1 MILRSAFRQL
11 KRNKFMNILII
22 IQLASVLS
30 IIFVL
35 VSLIRSRLEYYLP
48 FREEFSKEGFLCE
61 INYITDRDLEEQF
74 PEASFEFSYGEFL
87 YVNGEYDPDLE
98 SSSGGEDNKE
108 AIKYNF
114 DPLIYSDKWINAYT
128 PEMESGNWISELPE
142 YEENVVHAVV
152 TPDNPYGFS
161 VGDEF
166 ELTDY
171 TGDGVVEGTNG
182 KRHSTKVKICGVIA
196 PKQYTIGHSKFNKT
210 DIATQKSF
218 FDMYFTFDPE
228 LENRWGIIIPQSEYD
243 KSELYKAKNYHV
255 ISGMSFIF
263 TENMSDEDI
272 DSLKQMLSEGYIC
285 SYKENLSEIRKN
297 SFTYI
302 KEQLYVLLPIALCI
316 FLLTMI
322 TTISVV
328 SISLDGSLRTYGVF
342 YICGARWRSCVTIS
356 VVSSLM
362 IVLISM
368 CLSLAALKA
377 VSGRINTIISFGE
390 WEYIS
395 MIIISAIYLLL
406 SVIIPLITIK
416 NVKPRDVIKRT

>member
-48 FREEFSKEGFLCE
+48 FMEEFSKEGFLCE

-98 SSSGGEDNKE
+98 SSSGGDDNKE

-196 PKQYTIGHSKFNKT
+196 PKQYTIGHSNFNKT

-228 LENRWGIIIPQSEYD
+228 PENRWGIIIAQSEYD

-285 SYKENLSEIRKN
+285 SYKADISEIRQN
-297 SFTYI
+297 SFAYI

-316 FLLTMI
+316 FVLTLI
-322 TTISVV
+322 TTVSVISISVN
-328 SISLDGSLRTYGVF
+328 SQLRTYAIL
-342 YICGARWRSCVTIS
+342 YICGAKWRQCAFIS
-356 VVSSLM
+356 FVYSLM
-362 IVLISM
+362 IGLVSCAVCSIA
-368 CLSLAALKA
+368 LA
-377 VSGRINTIISFGE
+377 VVTRMTQ
-390 WEYIS
+390 
-395 MIIISAIYLLL
+395 
-406 SVIIPLITIK
+406 T
-416 NVKPRDVIKRT
+416 VIKYGRYEILSAFLVLTIFLVFSALIPHLILHGNKPKEILKKE

>member
-1 MILRSAFRQL
+1 MIFKSAFHQL
-11 KRNKFMNILII
+11 KRNKLMNFLII
-22 IQLASVLS
+22 IQLAAVLG
-30 IIFVL
+30 IVIVL

-48 FREEFSKEGFLCE
+48 FHTEFSREGLLCDLNYVSDKE
-61 INYITDRDLEEQF
+61 LEEQF
-74 PEASFEFSYGEFL
+74 PNAEFEFSYGDFL
-87 YVNGEYDPDLE
+87 YVNGEYDPNLE
-98 SSSGGEDNKE
+98 SSSDGEDNKE

-142 YEENVVHAVV
+142 YEENVVHVVV

-210 DIATQKSF
+210 DIASQKSF

-228 LENRWGIIIPQSEYD
+228 PENRWGIIIPQSEYD

-342 YICGARWRSCVTIS
+342 YICGARWQRCVTIS
-356 VVSSLM
+356 FVYSLM
-362 IVLISM
+362 IVIVSSG
-368 CLSLAALKA
+368 LSLFALK
-377 VSGRINTIISFGE
+377 VISGRISTVISFGR
-390 WEYIS
+390 WEFIS
-395 MIIISAIYLLL
+395 MLMISALYLLL
-406 SVIIPLITIK
+406 SVIIPLVTVK
-416 NVKPRDVIKRT
+416 TVKPRDVLKRD